1 LRLQKELPYRR
12 LLFIASLAL
21 TRRELHVFSY
31 FRRMLTENQTEQAFQ
46 HTVAAETTIS
56 GVGIHSGQTVNI
68 IVKPA
73 EPNTGIV
80 FQRVDLERQPTV
92 KADVDNVVE
101 TTRSTT
107 IEANGARVSTI
118 EHLMAALVG
127 CGVDNALIQINGAE
141 VPILDG
147 SAQPFVE
154 MISKAGVQQQEAA
167 KIYYTLQH
175 NISFTDDDKKVEMVA
190 LPFHEYRVNTL
201 IDFNSPVLGTQ
212 HAAIKHISDFKE
224 QIASSRTFC
233 FFHELE
239 YLIDHNLIKGGD
251 INNAIVVVDKPVTD
265 EQVQRISKVFKK
277 ENVKVNEGG
286 ILNNLDLRFPNEPA
300 RHKLLDVIGDL
311 ALVGFPF
318 KAHIIANRPGHSSN
332 VEFAKKI
339 KEHIKKY
346 KHRQQIPQY
355 DPNKPP
361 VYDVHAIESKLPHRY
376 PFLLIDKV
384 IEINDK
390 QVVAVKNVTYN
401 EPFFQG
407 HFPGNCVM
415 PGVLQVEALAQT
427 GGILT
432 IPDDPDHDYDTYFLK
447 IDNCKFKNKV
457 VPGDT
462 LILKMELMNPVRRGI
477 CEMKGTIFVGEKLVA
492 EADMVAQIVK
502 KPKVKA

>member
-1 LRLQKELPYRR
+1 MQIKH
-12 LLFIASLAL
+12 S
-21 TRRELHVFSY
+21 T
-31 FRRMLTENQTEQAFQ
+31 QDFQ
-46 HTVAAETTIS
+46 HTLAAEVKID
-56 GVGIHSGQTVNI
+56 GVGIHSGKTVE
-68 IVKPA
+68 IVLKPS

-80 FQRVDLERQPTV
+80 FQRVDLPNKPTV

-127 CGVDNALIQINGAE
+127 CQVDNVVVEINAPE

-147 SAQPFVE
+147 SAQPFLEVIE
-154 MISKAGVQQQEAA
+154 KAGTRRQEAP
-167 KIYYTLQH
+167 KIYYTLKH
-175 NISFTDDDKKVEMVA
+175 NISFIDEGKKVEMVA
-190 LPFHEYRVNTL
+190 LPYDEYRVNTL

-212 HAAIKHISDFKE
+212 HADIKHISEFKE
-224 QIASSRTFC
+224 QIAPCRTFC

-239 YLIDHNLIKGGD
+239 YLLDHNLIKGGD
-251 INNAIVVVDKPVTD
+251 INNAIVVVDRPVTD
-265 EQVQRISKVFKK
+265 NQVQRISKVFDKK
-277 ENVKVNEGG
+277 DVKVNEGG
-286 ILNNLDLRFPNEPA
+286 ILNNLELRFPNEPA

-332 VEFAKKI
+332 VAFAKKI

-346 KHRQQIPQY
+346 KNKQQVPAY
-355 DPNKPP
+355 DPNKPALF
-361 VYDVHAIESKLPHRY
+361 DVHAIEKKLPHRY

-384 IEINDK
+384 IEMNEK
-390 QVVAVKNVTYN
+390 VVVAIKNVTYN
-401 EPFFQG
+401 EPYFQG

-415 PGVLQVEALAQT
+415 PGVLQVEALAQA

-432 IPDDPDHDYDTYFLK
+432 IPDDPDHVYDTYFLK

-462 LILKMELMNPVRRGI
+462 MILKMELMNPVRRGI
-477 CEMKGTIFVGEKLVA
+477 CEMKGTIFVGEKLIA

-502 KPKVKA
+502 KPKARV

>member
-1 LRLQKELPYRR
+1 MQMN
-12 LLFIASLAL
+12 SN
-21 TRRELHVFSY
+21 SD
-31 FRRMLTENQTEQAFQ
+31 FQ
-46 HTVAAETTIS
+46 HTLKSETAIS
-56 GVGIHSGQTVNI
+56 GVGIHTGQTVD
-68 IVKPA
+68 IVLKPA

-80 FQRVDLERQPTV
+80 FKRVDLPGTPSV

-127 CGVDNALIQINGAE
+127 NQVDNVIVEINGDE

-147 SAQPFVE
+147 SSEPYVE
-154 MISKAGVQQQEAA
+154 SLQKVGIQKQNAPKV
-167 KIYYTLQH
+167 YYTLQH
-175 NISFTDDDKKVEMVA
+175 NITFSDEKKKVEMVA
-190 LPFHEYRVNTL
+190 LPYHEFRINTL

-212 HAAIKHISDFKE
+212 HASIRNISEFDE
-224 QIASSRTFC
+224 QIAPCRTFC

-251 INNAIVVVDKPVTD
+251 INNAIVVVDKAVTKD
-265 EQVQRISKVFKK
+265 QVQRISKVFKK
-277 ENVKVNEGG
+277 DNVTVSEGG

-332 VEFAKKI
+332 VEFARKI

-346 KHRQQIPQY
+346 RHKLQIPQY
-355 DPNKPP
+355 DASKPALF
-361 VYDVHAIESKLPHRY
+361 DVHAIEKKLPHRY

-384 IEINDK
+384 IELSDK
-390 QVVAVKNVTYN
+390 HVIAIKNVTYN
-401 EPFFQG
+401 EPYFQG

-432 IPDDPDHDYDTYFLK
+432 IPDDPDNDYDTYFLK
-447 IDNCKFKNKV
+447 IDHCKFKNKV

-462 LILKMELMNPVRRGI
+462 LILKMELINPVRRGI
-477 CEMKGTIFVGEKLVA
+477 CEMKGTIFVGDKVVA
-492 EADMVAQIVK
+492 EAEMVAQIVK
-502 KPKVKA
+502 KPKVRV